1 MGAAAGYDASAGN
14 RKKRAMTASEPQHL
28 KTDTFRP
35 QTVVFRAAVL
45 AISCAVSYWLAT
57 HILGRVHSVPRA
69 DGLLGGMW
77 ATVSAIFVYRYSQA
91 ESISVALARMSGT
104 VMSFALC
111 LVYLLIFPFH
121 VLGMAALI
129 GIGVI
134 AVSLIGR
141 PDDTI
146 TTSITTAVV
155 LAVAATRPPND
166 AWREPILRL
175 VDTAIGVGVGVAA
188 AWISE
193 RIAQLAK

>member
-1 MGAAAGYDASAGN
+1 
-14 RKKRAMTASEPQHL
+14 MTASEPQHL

-35 QTVVFRAAVL
+35 QTVVIRAAVL

-57 HILGRVHSVPRA
+57 HILGSVHSVPRA

-104 VMSFALC
+104 LMSFALC
-111 LVYLLIFPFH
+111 LVYLPIFPFH

-193 RIAQLAK
+193 RITPLEK